1 MPWKE
6 TGPVEERQEF
16 IRAYL
21 ERSRSLRALCLDF
34 GISRKTG
41 YKWISR
47 FVQGGMPALVDRSRA
62 RHSMAHKTPPWTE
75 ELIVALRKRY
85 PRWGPKKLVAA
96 LQAQHPAIQFPAP
109 STAGHILRA
118 RGLVQSRRYAK
129 RPKGALHPFEPRP
142 VAAPN
147 STWCADFKGHVRLRN
162 GAVCYPA
169 TLTDAF
175 SRKILRC
182 QALSSA
188 TYDATRLV
196 WISALR
202 EYGLPSA
209 IRTDNGVPFA
219 APNGFLRLSLL
230 ALFLIEL
237 GIDPEFIEPGNPQ
250 QNGSHERMH
259 RTLKEAT
266 MDPPASSLI
275 EQQRRFDIFVAEFNE
290 QRPHEALNQRPPDS
304 VYTKSSRPYPAKHP
318 KPEYGAHLHIRKVC
332 SNGIIIWGS
341 KRYCLSRALAE
352 KYVGIEYICDSLARV
367 QYYSK
372 VLAMIDEEEEILI
385 PNEEW
390 HSPDNHV

>member
-250 QNGSHERMH
+250 QMAVTSAC
-259 RTLKEAT
+259 TV
-266 MDPPASSLI
+266 P
-275 EQQRRFDIFVAEFNE
+275 
-290 QRPHEALNQRPPDS
+290 
-304 VYTKSSRPYPAKHP
+304 
-318 KPEYGAHLHIRKVC
+318 
-332 SNGIIIWGS
+332 S
-341 KRYCLSRALAE
+341 KRQRWTLLQVVSSSSSDVSTSSWRNSTSRGRTRLSTSVHPIRSIRNHHDPTQRSIPSLST
-352 KYVGIEYICDSLARV
+352 GHICISAR
-367 QYYSK
+367 Y
-372 VLAMIDEEEEILI
+372 A
-385 PNEEW
+385 PTA
-390 HSPDNHV
+390 